1 MLLLR
6 RIFRIFSVPALVLF
20 ISAFL
25 VFLVGSNVRIA
36 FGNSTLYELGFT
48 RHDVSQTTGLSTNQL
63 SYAGQEIRDYFNSA
77 DEYLEVSFTVS
88 GANFNLFDQ
97 REIIHMKDVK
107 ELLNTVSHV
116 QEGSFLF
123 LFIFV
128 TMGLFIDGTEFA
140 NSLRRLIIRASL
152 FSVALITLLGIV
164 AAIAF
169 GPLFTLFHELSFSND
184 FWILNPETS
193 YLVRMFPQAFWLE
206 GTLLIGAL
214 TIAEALGIIALLAL
228 ARWWNHRQELISR
241 RKEPQFTVTVGDI
254 LQE

>member
-6 RIFRIFSVPALVLF
+6 RIFSVSALVLF
-20 ISAFL
+20 TGAFL
-25 VFLVGSNVRIA
+25 IFLVGSNVRIA
-36 FGNSTLYELGFT
+36 FGNNTLYELGFK
-48 RHDVSQTTGLSTNQL
+48 RHDVSQTTGLSTSQL
-63 SYAGQEIRDYFNSA
+63 SHAGQEIRDYFNSA
-77 DEYLEVSFTVS
+77 NEYLAVSVTVN

-107 ELLNTVSHV
+107 ALLNAVNHI

-123 LFIFV
+123 LFLFV
-128 TMGLFIDGTEFA
+128 TIGLFIEGNEFRK
-140 NSLRRLIIRASL
+140 SLRRLIIRASL
-152 FSVALITLLGIV
+152 FSVSSITLLGAA

-214 TIAEALGIIALLAL
+214 TIGEALGIIALLVL
-228 ARWWNHRQELISR
+228 ARWWNHRRELISKS
-241 RKEPQFTVTVGDI
+241 KEPQFTVTMDDI